1 MLYLSNEA
9 TVQSPVVWTTRH
21 SWMEIFNMMSS
32 HLDTLLTPSEPVGT
46 SKMEYS
52 PSQPLVIPIEPVGRP
67 NPAYEKIVIPD
78 ESRHKPSFG
87 GLPRGVPYDPVQL
100 CHIALPNS
108 LIEHITDSSN
118 AYARQHVSP
127 EKRQGEIKCADI
139 LIFFAIYYYMG
150 IVKLPAKRDYW
161 RRSDETKNGKEG
173 SEASF

>member
-1 MLYLSNEA
+1 
-9 TVQSPVVWTTRH
+9 
-21 SWMEIFNMMSS
+21 MMSS

-100 CHIALPNS
+100 CHIALPDS

-150 IVKLPAKRDYW
+150 IVKLPAKRDHAQEGKLPDLPPH
-161 RRSDETKNGKEG
+161 SPTIANPSNAATKEETKNGKEG